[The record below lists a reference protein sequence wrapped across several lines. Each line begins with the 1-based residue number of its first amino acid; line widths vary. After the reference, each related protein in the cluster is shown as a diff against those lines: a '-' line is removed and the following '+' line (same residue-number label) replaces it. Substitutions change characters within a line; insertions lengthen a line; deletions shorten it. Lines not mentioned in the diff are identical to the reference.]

1 MAMMWQTV
9 NYVYQRGPLDPK
21 AKENSG
27 DLGKFYDV
35 GQMKGIDIHYV
46 PFE

>member
-1 MAMMWQTV
+1 MMWLTV
-9 NYVYQRGPLDPK
+9 NYIKVDGPLYPK
-21 AKENSG
+21 AGEISG

-35 GQMKGIDIHYV
+35 GLMKGIDIHYV